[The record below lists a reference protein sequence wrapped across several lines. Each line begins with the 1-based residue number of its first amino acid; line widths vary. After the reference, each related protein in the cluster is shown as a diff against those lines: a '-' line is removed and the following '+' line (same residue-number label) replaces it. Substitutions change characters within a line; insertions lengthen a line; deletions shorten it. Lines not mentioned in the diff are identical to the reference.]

1 MTSPLIIV
9 TRGSPLALQQA
20 KDAAQH
26 LEKSLQVKTE
36 IKILTTTGDQQAAW
50 SLEKQ
55 GGKGLFTAELEQALQ
70 KGEADVAIHSAKD
83 LPTEMPAGLTI
94 ASCLPRRDPRDV
106 LVRQTQIQS
115 PQKIATGSPRRRAQ
129 GAHIFPHATWTEL
142 RGNVDTRLKK
152 IVQGEAEATYLAAA
166 GLSRLGIE
174 KWDGLV
180 FEPVEIAKMV
190 PAAGQGAVAIQCRT
204 NDVARYQTVG
214 CASTSFSV
222 AIERLFL
229 SKLGEGC
236 HTAFACYHHADKI
249 YLYRND
255 FGYRAYPF
263 IASDLTMAS
272 SQADLI
278 LAQLLNR

>member
-1 MTSPLIIV
+1 MSSPLIIV

-36 IKILTTTGDQQAAW
+36 IKILTTTGDRQAAW

-70 KGEADVAIHSAKD
+70 RGEADVAIHSAKD

-180 FEPVEIAKMV
+180 FEPVDITKMV
-190 PAAGQGAVAIQCRT
+190 PAAGQGAHGGGQDQDRWVDAYSGCR
-204 NDVARYQTVG
+204 VQQTGSAAAAGLLQHGPGAGSRRWCYGVCG
-214 CASTSFSV
+214 WGSRG
-222 AIERLFL
+222 IERQTRRSGLRA
-229 SKLGEGC
+229 GESVRQG
-236 HTAFACYHHADKI
+236 AGSGI
-249 YLYRND
+249 
-255 FGYRAYPF
+255 G
-263 IASDLTMAS
+263 
-272 SQADLI
+272 
-278 LAQLLNR
+278 

>member
-1 MTSPLIIV
+1 MPSPLIIV

-20 KDAAQH
+20 RDAAQH

-115 PQKIATGSPRRRAQ
+115 PHKIATGSPRRRAQ

-174 KWDGLV
+174 SWDGLV

-190 PAAGQGAVAIQCRT
+190 PAAGQGAVAIQCRIT
-204 NDVARYQTVG
+204 DVARYQTVG

-272 SQADLI
+272 TQADLI